1 MDITIT
7 VPDTLVA
14 AVQAWLGTQL
24 TANGQFQR
32 YADIQDLFQQNA
44 NAGLLS
50 FFVGLFEAAPI
61 AALQAQITAD
71 QSAVS
76 LPAPKPP
83 IPASGK

>member
-14 AVQAWLGTQL
+14 TVQAWISTQL
-24 TANGQFQR
+24 TTNGQFQK

-44 NAGLLS
+44 NAGLLT
-50 FFVGLFEAAPI
+50 FFVGLLEATPI
-61 AALQAQITAD
+61 ATLQAQINAA
-71 QSAVS
+71 QSSIA

-83 IPASGK
+83 VRTS